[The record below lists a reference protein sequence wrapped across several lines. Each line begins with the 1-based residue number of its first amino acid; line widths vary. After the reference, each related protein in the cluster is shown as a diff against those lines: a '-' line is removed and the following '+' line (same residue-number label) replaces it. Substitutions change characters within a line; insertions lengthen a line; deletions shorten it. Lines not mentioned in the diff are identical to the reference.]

1 MVNISATIITLH
13 MKFLLQQF
21 VKIYIS
27 LETAFLW
34 M

>member
-1 MVNISATIITLH
+1 MVNISATLIILH
-13 MKFLLQQF
+13 VKFLLQQC